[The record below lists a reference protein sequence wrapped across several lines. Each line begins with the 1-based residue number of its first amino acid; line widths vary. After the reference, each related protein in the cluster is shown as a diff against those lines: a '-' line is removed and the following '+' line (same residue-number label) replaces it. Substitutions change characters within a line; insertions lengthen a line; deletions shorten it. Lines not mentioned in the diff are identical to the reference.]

1 MPQVTLLKAEA
12 VPQIIADTLASDEL
26 SRRVLSST
34 ALALVLASQPSEPSL
49 VLDFA
54 RGGYG
59 TGYRAGIN
67 AVETFTSSMTFTRAS
82 TATYW
87 GADGLLK
94 TAAID
99 APRLDHDPVTGAAR
113 GLLIEGVSTNELARS
128 ADFADSVWSKTGSGT
143 GLIPVVTAD
152 QGIAPDGTMTA
163 DRVQLALA
171 GGVSTADRSQLSQ
184 TASPATG
191 DTTYTASV
199 WVKSFDGGTYAV
211 SLTINGVGAAVT
223 GIGPDWTRV
232 WTSLLV
238 PDGTAPQMR
247 LTLRGNLGVSDSAD
261 LLVWGAQLEKGAVAT
276 SYIPTGASPVTRAA
290 DIARANN
297 TSWLNPAGGTILI
310 EAETPVISALTAF
323 FELHDGGTT
332 NRVLMRSGGV
342 ATAQVFAGGTTSA
355 SLAVPSATPNVV
367 TRRAIAWAENDFAAT
382 ADGGTALT
390 DSVGALPTGMNQLW
404 IGMRNDVGQYPLGG
418 HIRRLIHYPA
428 RLTNAQ
434 LQEITA

>member
-1 MPQVTLLKAEA
+1 MKIVRDLSLAAWRRPPL
-12 VPQIIADTLASDEL
+12 ADYLPPGGTP
-26 SRRVLSST
+26 T
-34 ALALVLASQPSEPSL
+34 PSL
-49 VLDFA
+49 VMDFI
-54 RGGYG
+54 RG
-59 TGYRAGIN
+59 TFAAGGHHLPLSQI
-67 AVETFTSSMTFTRAS
+67 MTFTRTGAATFRDAS
-82 TATYW
+82 GTLRL
-87 GADGLLK
+87 GA
-94 TAAID
+94 AD

-113 GLLIEGVSTNELARS
+113 GLLIEGASTNELARS
-128 ADFADSVWSKTGSGT
+128 ADFADPVWSKTGNGT
-143 GLIPVVTAD
+143 GLMPVVTAD

-191 DTTYTASV
+191 NTTYTASV

-211 SLTINGVGAAVT
+211 ALTINGGGVIVT
-223 GIGPDWTRV
+223 DIGPDWARV
-232 WTSLLV
+232 RTSLLV
-238 PDGTAPQMR
+238 PGGTAPQMR
-247 LTLRGNLGVSDSAD
+247 LTLRGNLAVSDSAD
-261 LLVWGAQLEKGAVAT
+261 LLVWGAQLEKGAFAT

-310 EAETPVISALTAF
+310 EAETPVISGLTAF
-323 FELHDGGTT
+323 FELHDGGIA
-332 NRVLMRSGGV
+332 NRVLMRSGGGM
-342 ATAQVFAGGTTSA
+342 TAQVSAGGTTSA
-355 SLAVPSATPNVV
+355 NLAVPSATPNVV
-367 TRRAIAWAENDFAAT
+367 TRRAIAWAENDFAAA

-390 DSVGALPTGMNQLW
+390 DNAGALPTGLSEMW
-404 IGMRNDVGQYPLGG
+404 IGMRSGVGQYPLGG